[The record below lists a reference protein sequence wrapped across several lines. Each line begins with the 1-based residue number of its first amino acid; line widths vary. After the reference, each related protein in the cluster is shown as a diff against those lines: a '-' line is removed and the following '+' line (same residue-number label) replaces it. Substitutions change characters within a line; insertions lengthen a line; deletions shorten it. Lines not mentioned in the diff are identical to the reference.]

1 MAKQRKEIINS
12 SNIVDHFR
20 RLKDPRVDRTK
31 RHLLLDIIVIT
42 LCATICGADGWEGI
56 QMVGVEKY
64 EWFKTFL
71 NLPFGIPSHDTFRRV
86 MSALNPAQFKN
97 CFLSFIHSIRKVTQG
112 EVIPIDGKTL
122 RRSFDKQSG
131 KSAIHMV
138 SAWASKNGLVLGAV
152 KVDDKSNEI
161 TAIPELLNLIAI
173 NGCIVT
179 IDAMGCQKEI
189 AKKVVEGEGEY
200 VLAVKGNNKNLYE
213 DLQLFFKDS
222 VEEKTEGIDYYETFN
237 CDHGRIERRKYW
249 ITSDIQWLE
258 GKDNWQGLK
267 SIGMSITESTSGEV
281 TTREARFYIS
291 SLDADAK
298 LFGNSVRSHWGIE
311 TSLHWVLDVAF
322 REDECRIR
330 KGNAAENLATVRHLA
345 LSLLKQETSNKRGI
359 ASKRFKAALNTDYLG
374 KVAFG

>member
-291 SLDADAK
+291 SLDADPK